1 MEHLRARFLH
11 VRPPG
16 SGAAIIP
23 RRSNLQ
29 ITVHQDAVKPVLF
42 QPVIEG
48 NLIKAGCYNFLAEL
62 VSFCI
67 QKRYSESRQSS
78 DKRIRSHRGT
88 MDAVAIAEKQE
99 ANGIATQTQGHIRC
113 SQSQPVSG

>member
-48 NLIKAGCYNFLAEL
+48 NLIKVGCYNFLAEL
-62 VSFCI
+62 MGFCT
-67 QKRYSESRQSS
+67 QKRYSESCQSS
-78 DKRIRSHRGT
+78 DKRLKDGVRVGAAVGIRRLYL
-88 MDAVAIAEKQE
+88 AEGRRDDQ
-99 ANGIATQTQGHIRC
+99 
-113 SQSQPVSG
+113 QPLRV